1 MRKRVNK
8 VAGTIEQMEEWR
20 SQFVEWAEA
29 LMAMLWGRPGQQSAA
44 RVNALNGW
52 MEESPV

>member
-1 MRKRVNK
+1 MKRRVNK
-8 VAGTIEQMEEWR
+8 VTETLEHMEEWR

-29 LMAMLWGRPGQQSAA
+29 LMAMLWGRPSQQGAA